1 MKHEQTE
8 KVTLEFEYFIKMAF
22 NKKMSWSTLEH
33 LLTDLATNPTKS
45 KQIIKTLLQELLEW
59 VSKVE
64 SSKLQNENHYSQD
77 KKTNV
82 IIENND
88 KPVDN
93 EESYKN
99 TTALMD
105 ESEKSAQDIELVFEK
120 YELTKEDQSKA
131 DFQSEETEKKDFK
144 PIVDFNPDEFY
155 EFVGS
160 LEEQDQNE
168 SLPLESTEY
177 KIEAEIH
184 EKTDIEEKPY
194 QCMTCKQSFSASSI
208 LKQHERIHV
217 KILLPYNCKICKKSF
232 SKKHNLNVHYRTH
245 NDERPFECKT
255 CPNRFRQMAHLQ
267 RHQNTH

>member
-99 TTALMD
+99 TTGLMD
-105 ESEKSAQDIELVFEK
+105 KCEKITGEFFSLANS
-120 YELTKEDQSKA
+120 LTH
-131 DFQSEETEKKDFK
+131 F
-144 PIVDFNPDEFY
+144 
-155 EFVGS
+155 
-160 LEEQDQNE
+160 L
-168 SLPLESTEY
+168 
-177 KIEAEIH
+177 
-184 EKTDIEEKPY
+184 
-194 QCMTCKQSFSASSI
+194 FS
-208 LKQHERIHV
+208 
-217 KILLPYNCKICKKSF
+217 SF
-232 SKKHNLNVHYRTH
+232 SKIFVCLLLLFSHFIEFQK
-245 NDERPFECKT
+245 
-255 CPNRFRQMAHLQ
+255 LQ
-267 RHQNTH
+267 LSS

>member
-1 MKHEQTE
+1 
-8 KVTLEFEYFIKMAF
+8 
-22 NKKMSWSTLEH
+22 MSY
-33 LLTDLATNPTKS
+33 LAINPSKS
-45 KQIIKTLLQELLEW
+45 KQIIKTLLQELLKW
-59 VSKVE
+59 VSKLE
-64 SSKLQNENHYSQD
+64 IGESQD
-77 KKTNV
+77 KYHDDEGKKTKEIFEYDDEPV
-82 IIENND
+82 ENDEN
-88 KPVDN
+88 
-93 EESYKN
+93 YKN
-99 TTALMD
+99 TTKLMD
-105 ESEKSAQDIELVFEK
+105 KSEKSAQDIELMFEK
-120 YELTKEDQSKA
+120 YELTKEDQMKV

-144 PIVDFNPDEFY
+144 PFVDFNPDDFY

-217 KILLPYNCKICKKSF
+217 KILLPYNCKIYKKSF
-232 SKKHNLNVHYRTH
+232 SKKHNLNVHYKTH
-245 NDERPFECKT
+245 NDERPFECKN
-255 CPNRFRQMAHLQ
+255 CPIKFRQLAHLQ